1 MDNGGR
7 LMQYISDSDGE
18 ANTTNTFTVEHV
30 FNKHGERISNEK
42 ENFFAKIIG
51 NDRNSYYYIRT
62 HEGILFDPA
71 GMNSYRVKFVDTKMK
86 KVSKST
92 FDFYMIYL
100 KTKNNI
106 YLTRAQRS
114 FLDG

>member
-1 MDNGGR
+1 MKIKAD
-7 LMQYISDSDGE
+7 MKYISEDDPRVVEPG
-18 ANTTNTFTVEHV
+18 NTTIS
-30 FNKHGERISNEK
+30 FNKQGEKVSSEK
-42 ENFFAKIIG
+42 EEFFAKMIV
-51 NDRNSYYYIRT
+51 NNSSQSYYIRT
-62 HEGILFDPA
+62 HEGILFDPG
-71 GMNSYRVKFVDTKMK
+71 GMNSYRVKFVDTKMR
-86 KVSKST
+86 KVSKVT

>member
-1 MDNGGR
+1 MNTKR
-7 LMQYISDSDGE
+7 EMQYISENDQKIIE
-18 ANTTNTFTVEHV
+18 PEITTLY
-30 FNKHGERISNEK
+30 FNKQGEKVSSEK
-42 ENFFAKIIG
+42 EDFFTKIIG
-51 NDRNSYYYIRT
+51 NNRSATYYIRT
-62 HEGILFDPA
+62 HEGILFDPS
-71 GMNSYRVKFVDTKMK
+71 GMNSYRVKFINTKMR
-86 KVSKST
+86 KVSKTT

>member
-1 MDNGGR
+1 MKIKAD
-7 LMQYISDSDGE
+7 MKYISEDDPRVIEQES
-18 ANTTNTFTVEHV
+18 TTMS
-30 FNKHGERISNEK
+30 FNKQGEKVSSEK
-42 ENFFAKIIG
+42 EEFFAKIIG
-51 NDRNSYYYIRT
+51 NNRSQFYYIRT
-62 HEGILFDPA
+62 HEGILFDPS
-71 GMNSYRVKFVDTKMK
+71 GMNSYRVKFVDTKMR
-86 KVSKST
+86 KVSKVT

>member
-1 MDNGGR
+1 
-7 LMQYISDSDGE
+7 MQYISENDPRILEGKKEEDY
-18 ANTTNTFTVEHV
+18 
-30 FNKHGERISNEK
+30 FNKNGEKVSNEK
-42 ENFFAKIIG
+42 DFFFTKTIG
-51 NDRNSYYYIRT
+51 NNRSLSYYIRE
-62 HEGILFDPA
+62 HEGILFDPT
-71 GMNSYRVKFVDTKMK
+71 GVNSYRVKFVDTKMR
-86 KVSKST
+86 KVSKTT